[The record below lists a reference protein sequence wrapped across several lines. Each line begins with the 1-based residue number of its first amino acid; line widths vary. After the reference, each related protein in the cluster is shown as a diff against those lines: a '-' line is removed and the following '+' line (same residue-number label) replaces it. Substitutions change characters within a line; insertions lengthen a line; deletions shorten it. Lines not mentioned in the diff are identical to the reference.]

1 MVTFVTYMYIRALDE
16 TAKWRFMEVS
26 NFQVIST
33 EAGLQLIS
41 QTTKAGWHIQ
51 TGCAQRGNVKLDA
64 VGIREMG

>member
-1 MVTFVTYMYIRALDE
+1 MYVYIRALDE

-41 QTTKAGWHIQ
+41 PTTKAGWHIQ
-51 TGCAQRGNVKLDA
+51 RVRNE
-64 VGIREMG
+64 EM